1 MTREFLGF
9 AVVGIVAGGINIA
22 ARYLIDYFTSYEAAV
37 ALAFPIALT
46 VAFALNRNYVFK
58 SEKPQTASQFL
69 RFAIVNLSALFQVWV
84 ISVGLVRYVFPA
96 IGFVWHPELIGHSIG
111 VASPVLTSFLFYKYW
126 IFKKA

>member
-22 ARYLIDYFTSYEAAV
+22 ARYLIDYFTSYEVAV

-58 SEKPQTASQFL
+58 SEKRQTASQFL

-96 IGFVWHPELIGHSIG
+96 IGFEWNPELIGHSIG